1 MLLSKAIKGYLLD
14 AAAGELST
22 STSRVYKYYL
32 RIFLGYLGDVE
43 LEKIMGEDLVE
54 YLVYL
59 RTDYKPNRPS
69 GDISP
74 LSYSALDNHWK
85 CLRSFFGWCERIL
98 EIERPDKYL
107 PRPKGKVPEVRPF
120 SQDDI
125 KALVDGC
132 LKGGVASRPTGARDK
147 AIIMLMLDTGIRI
160 GELLRLRVGDANI
173 ESGEVYIRPF
183 ESSIKS
189 KSRTVFIGKAT
200 RRIIWMHLSERDSLV
215 PESPLFDIRYQAIR
229 MVLRR
234 LGERVGVDRVRP
246 HRFRHTFAIQY
257 LRNGGDVFTLQR
269 LLGHSSLEMVR
280 HYLRLADADAEDAHR
295 RASPVDRWGL

>member
-1 MLLSKAIKGYLLD
+1 LLLSRAIKGYLLD
-14 AAAGELST
+14 AAAGELSS
-22 STSRVYKYYL
+22 STAKLYRYYL
-32 RIFLGYLGDVE
+32 GIFLGYLGDVE
-43 LEKIMGEDLVE
+43 IEKIMGEDLVE

-59 RTDYKPNRPS
+59 RTDYKPNRPG
-69 GDISP
+69 GDTSP
-74 LSYSALDNHWK
+74 LSYSSLDNHWK
-85 CLRSFFGWCERIL
+85 CQRSFWGWCERIL

-107 PRPKGKVPEVRPF
+107 PRPRGKIPEVRPF
-120 SQDDI
+120 TQDEI
-125 KALVDGC
+125 KALVEGC
-132 LKGGVASRPTGARDK
+132 SRGRKARRPTGARDK

-160 GELLRLRVGDANI
+160 GELLRLRVSDVNI

-189 KSRTVFIGKAT
+189 KSRTVFMGKAT
-200 RRIIWMHLSERDSLV
+200 RRVIWIHLSEHDDISL
-215 PESPLFDIRYQAIR
+215 FGIKYQAIR
-229 MVLRR
+229 MVLKR
-234 LGERVGVDRVRP
+234 LGERVGVENVRP

-295 RASPVDRWGL
+295 KASPVNGWGL